1 MNPTTGWPP
10 VSVKSYTRQIDLDA
24 LASNLQTIRVQNNA
38 DVPQNQVI
46 PPNAPWSQ
54 QYDLWMTPYAFL
66 KGAMANPVTV
76 RPGTLDGVKYTVV
89 SFTLQNKYRVEGY
102 IDDKNMVERVRTWVD
117 NDVLGDMLVEATY
130 DDYKDFGGVKV
141 PTLLS

>member
-1 MNPTTGWPP
+1 MFKLVACALLISIAVISVPIQGQDGKAIVVAAAKAMGAENLKTLQLTGSGSTAGIGQNVNPTTGWPL
-10 VSVKSYTRQIDLDA
+10 VSVRSYTRQIDLDA

-54 QYDLWMTPYAFL
+54 QYDLWMTPGAFL

-76 RPGTLDGVKYTVV
+76 RP
-89 SFTLQNKYRVEGY
+89 
-102 IDDKNMVERVRTWVD
+102 
-117 NDVLGDMLVEATY
+117 
-130 DDYKDFGGVKV
+130 
-141 PTLLS
+141 